1 MNGTRLFELD
11 NRIRVVHKRL
21 RHSRIVH
28 CGIMINAGTRDE
40 NKLNNGVAHFIEHA
54 AFNGTERRKAYHIL
68 NRVETVGGE
77 LNAFTDKEKI
87 FFYATALKTYAER
100 VLELLVDIAF
110 NATFP
115 QKEMLKEKRVIHEEI
130 DMYEDMPEESLF
142 DVFCENAYPEHPL
155 GYNILGTHD
164 TINRLDR
171 EDIFDFVKNNFLESE
186 MVISIVGNITPQ
198 KVEKLIS
205 RYLTDKMP
213 HKGEKKREP
222 CPEMQHFHISKEKE
236 FQQAYA
242 IYGFPALSYLENGQI
257 SLRLL
262 NSILGGGG
270 MNSRL
275 NMEIREKFG
284 FVYHIGS
291 NNTAYQDSGHLT
303 IELATDKQNLDRCKK
318 LIIQE
323 LDKLKNKKLGKVQ
336 LTQAKRQFMGQ
347 AAMAAESGY
356 TLMHANARY
365 MLDYNKPFVIEELF
379 EEVEGITAQDLME
392 IAQQVFDIDKMS
404 TVTYL
409 P

>member
-11 NRIRVVHKRL
+11 NGIRVVHKRL

-40 NKLNNGVAHFIEHA
+40 DKHNNGVAHFIEHA
-54 AFNGTERRKAYHIL
+54 AFNGTKRRKAYHIL

-171 EDIFDFVKNNFLESE
+171 EDIFDFVKNNFLGSE

-198 KVEKLIS
+198 KVEKLVA
-205 RYLTDKMP
+205 RYLTDKTP
-213 HKGEKKREP
+213 HKGSKTRKASP
-222 CPEMQHFHISKEKE
+222 DMQHFHISKEKE

-242 IYGFPALSYLENGQI
+242 IYGFPALSYLDNGQI

-303 IELATDKQNLDRCKK
+303 IELATDKQNLDRCRK
-318 LIIQE
+318 LIIKE
-323 LDKLKNKKLGKVQ
+323 LDKLKNKELGKVQ

-379 EEVEGITAQDLME
+379 AEVEGITAQDLME
-392 IAQQVFDIDKMS
+392 IAQQVFDTDKMS
-404 TVTYL
+404 SVTYL